1 MKREQWKD
9 LMEVVGGVAI
19 VASLIF
25 VGIETRNGAIQA
37 ELNTRAI
44 EIAAYQD
51 LIDNISEM
59 NRLVIENEYVA
70 GLTYKAFATTEELTE
85 LETFRLERALFMR
98 FRHGDMAYFQ
108 YERGAIDE
116 ERLRSVLKPLRL
128 SNPRVWEFW
137 GRYQDNFSRGY
148 RDYMNEMIDARTTS
162 P

>member
-44 EIAAYQD
+44 EITAYQD

-59 NRLVIENEYVA
+59 NTLVVESEYVA
-70 GLTYKAFATTEELTE
+70 ELTYKAFATSEELTE
-85 LETFRLERALFMR
+85 LETFRLERALFLR

-116 ERLRSVLKPLRL
+116 ERLRSVLNPLRL
-128 SNPRVWEFW
+128 NNLRVRQFW
-137 GRYQDNFSRGY
+137 ARYQKNFSKGY
-148 RDYMNEMIDARTTS
+148 RDYMNMMIGEQTLS

>member
-1 MKREQWKD
+1 MNREQRKD

-44 EIAAYQD
+44 QITAYQD

-59 NRLVIENEYVA
+59 NTLTIESEYVA
-70 GLTYKAFATTEELTE
+70 ELIYKAFATSEELTE
-85 LETFRLERALFMR
+85 LEKFRLERALFVR

-128 SNPRVWEFW
+128 NNRRVREFW
-137 GRYQDNFSRGY
+137 GRYQNNFSKSY
-148 RDYMNEMIDARTTS
+148 RDYMNNMIAASTPTQ
-162 P
+162 